1 MQFPVPVHAPLQP
14 VNALPAL
21 GVATSVTDVPDGYDW
36 TQVPLVAPAVTV
48 QLIAGLAPDV
58 ATLPFPVPAPCTV
71 SAYVGTNVAVTV
83 RA

>member
-1 MQFPVPVHAPLQP
+1 

-48 QLIAGLAPDV
+48 QAIAGLAPDV
-58 ATLPFPVPAPCTV
+58 ATLPLPVPAP
-71 SAYVGTNVAVTV
+71 
-83 RA
+83 

>member
-1 MQFPVPVHAPLQP
+1 

-58 ATLPFPVPAPCTV
+58 ATLPLPVPAPCTV